1 MGIHLVLLEAV
12 PVALLLLAGRDR
24 IATIRMR
31 PLVAG
36 IVSTAIVIAWH
47 VPVVFDAALRH
58 PALHLAE
65 HASFVIAGVL
75 LWAPVLSPAIG
86 AVEALAFLFVT
97 RAVQTLLGNVF
108 LWAPQPLY
116 RSSGTLHD
124 QRLAGAVMLGEG
136 LLATIAAG
144 AWLFARL
151 LREERA
157 STLTSPAPSGARR
170 PQRPEARPGA

>member
-12 PVALLLLAGRDR
+12 PVVLLLVAGQDR
-24 IATIRMR
+24 IAAIPVH
-31 PLVAG
+31 PLAAG
-36 IVSTAIVIAWH
+36 IVSTAIVVAWH

-58 PALHLAE
+58 PALHQAE

-75 LWAPVLSPAIG
+75 LWAPVLSPAVAAG
-86 AVEALAFLFVT
+86 EALAFLFVT
-97 RAVQTLLGNVF
+97 RAAQTVLGNVF
-108 LWAPQPLY
+108 LWAPHPLY
-116 RSSGTLHD
+116 QGSGSLQD

-136 LLATIAAG
+136 LVAGIAAG

-157 STLTSPAPSGARR
+157 FAATGRGGRR
-170 PQRPEARPGA
+170 ALV